1 MFWEK
6 VKGKLVLCLLS
17 LPQTPLSFSFLSSFS
32 REKVDCYY
40 FLPFLFCST
49 QRVAQEQRPIVIS
62 NIKSTYR
69 ACHMQEKAIN

>member
-1 MFWEK
+1 M
-6 VKGKLVLCLLS
+6 VLCLLS
-17 LPQTPLSFSFLSSFS
+17 LPQTTLSFSFLSLSS

-40 FLPFLFCST
+40 FLLFLFVL
-49 QRVAQEQRPIVIS
+49 QVAQEQQPIVIS